1 MSAEHSIDTL
11 LNHRWQSV
19 HASERR
25 AWDRLVQADCD
36 DMAAR
41 PKKELTRDWWREAS
55 IALRFFQ
62 NARTRHGVTL
72 LPFPGELLALL
83 ANVTEEIA
91 AGFPLE
97 LVRVSKGGHKM
108 TRQQRLDVKA
118 AIHYIE
124 TAALSSKSKN
134 KRIDEVAEE
143 YGTDTRTIKGWIGEF
158 RSKFVT
164 PFDEAM
170 LSAEDDLQYLKTD
183 MLEAADRYKNLRN
196 TRKRKE

>member
-1 MSAEHSIDTL
+1 M
-11 LNHRWQSV
+11 LNRRWQSV

-25 AWDRLVQADCD
+25 AWDRLMQADCD
-36 DMAAR
+36 DMAATQ
-41 PKKELTRDWWREAS
+41 KKELTRDWWREAS

-62 NARTRHGVTL
+62 NARTRYGVTL

-91 AGFPLE
+91 EGFPIE

-124 TAALSSKSKN
+124 AAAVSSEPKS

-143 YGTDTRTIKGWIGEF
+143 YGTDTRTVKGWIGEF
-158 RSKFVT
+158 RSNYVT
-164 PFDEAM
+164 PFDDAM
-170 LSAEDDLQYLKTD
+170 LSAENNLQDLKTD
-183 MLEAADRYKNLRN
+183 MLEAADRYKNLRK